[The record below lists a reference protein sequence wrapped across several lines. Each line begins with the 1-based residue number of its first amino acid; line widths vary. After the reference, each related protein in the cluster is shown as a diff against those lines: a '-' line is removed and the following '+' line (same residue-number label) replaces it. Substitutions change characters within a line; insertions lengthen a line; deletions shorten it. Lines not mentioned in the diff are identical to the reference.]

1 MTPSDKKKLHEQLL
15 DLQRQLVDIA
25 DSTQDSGKTVM
36 LDQSA
41 VGRLSRMDA
50 MQQQQMALETER
62 RRLLQLVAIERALLR
77 IKSDEFGE
85 CFECGEAIDV
95 RRLAFDPT
103 CTRCIQCAEV

>member
-62 RRLLQLVAIERALLR
+62 RRTVQLLNIEGALAR